1 MVPPECTCMQVI
13 LADYAGYC
21 YGVERAFI
29 IVEEA
34 AKTKSHPITTLG
46 PLIHNNQAIEALRNE
61 FGVTDSDAL
70 EAITEG
76 TVVIRT
82 HGVIP
87 DVMDEAKQKG
97 LEIVDATCPFVRKV
111 QKLARELVRDGYT
124 LIILGEKNHPEV
136 IGVTGHAGGAAI
148 VIEEPEEILQ
158 RLPLAKAG
166 IVVQT
171 TQQFAKLDH
180 LVSLILPQCKEL
192 VVHNTICYAT
202 GDRQDAARSLAR
214 MVDVMVV
221 VGGKHS
227 GNTRRL
233 VEVCESERVP
243 VFHVETARELDV
255 NDFKGKKVAGVTAGA
270 STPDF
275 VIKRVIETLESF

>member
-1 MVPPECTCMQVI
+1 MKVI

-21 YGVERAFI
+21 YGVERAFN
-29 IVEEA
+29 IVEDA
-34 AKTKSHPITTLG
+34 AKTKHAPITTFG
-46 PLIHNNQAIEALRNE
+46 PLIHNTQAIEALRDE
-61 FGVTDSDAL
+61 YGVRHSDSMND
-70 EAITEG
+70 ITEG

-82 HGVIP
+82 HGVTP
-87 DVMDEAKQKG
+87 DVTREAEGKG

-124 LIILGEKNHPEV
+124 LIIFGERNHPEV
-136 IGVTGHAGGAAI
+136 IGVNGHAGGRSI

-158 RLPLAKAG
+158 YLPLIKAG

-171 TQQFAKLDH
+171 TQQSARLSH

-192 VVHNTICYAT
+192 IIHNTICYAT
-202 GDRQDAARSLAR
+202 GDRQDATRALARS
-214 MVDVMVV
+214 VDVMVV

-233 VEVCESERVP
+233 VEVCETERVP
-243 VFHVETARELDV
+243 VFHVETAQELKKEDY
-255 NDFKGKKVAGVTAGA
+255 DGKQVAGVTAGA

-275 VIKRVIETLESF
+275 VIKKVVETLERF